1 MELSVSKGEFL
12 CLVGPTNAGKS
23 TLLKTIAG
31 LYRPEKGQVM
41 INGRDVTNF
50 EPGERHVSLLFQTV
64 ALFSNKSG
72 YDNIAFPLQRA
83 GLREEQVDRRV
94 REARNCFVSI
104 TSSSTFLVLIPE
116 GKDNES
122 RSVERSLIHVS
133 YCCWMSHCRIWT
145 PGCDWNF
152 GSSSVACTRPSVRL

>member
-1 MELSVSKGEFL
+1 MIALSVAGVSKRFAAVQALSRVDLSVGEGEFL

-50 EPGERHVSLLFQTV
+50 EPGERNVSLLFQTV
-64 ALFSNKSG
+64 ALFPNKSG
-72 YDNIAFPLQRA
+72 YDNIAFPLRRA

-94 REARNCFVSI
+94 R
-104 TSSSTFLVLIPE
+104 
-116 GKDNES
+116 
-122 RSVERSLIHVS
+122 
-133 YCCWMSHCRIWT
+133 
-145 PGCDWNF
+145 
-152 GSSSVACTRPSVRL
+152 